1 MAATK
6 NDLRFTGG
14 DYHRSLAFAVLAV
27 AAAIRIYFNNVA
39 QFMTEADEGTY
50 FDYAQRLFN
59 GGVGQYVDLV
69 RTYIADRDMWLFPSP
84 LRWSWIGVT
93 TLASDV
99 TGHCSYRVLST
110 VSMLA
115 GIASVALTWR
125 IARELFD
132 DSIALAAAAFAAT
145 SPLQLALGRR
155 ALADEFFCALVL
167 ASIAAILGYARTRR
181 IAWLVAW
188 IVFATLTFATKE
200 QFLLVYP
207 LLLGF
212 WWLRTR
218 TIDLRTLIAWALPGF
233 LYFAVFCALAHDVTS
248 FFTIARLTTSTIHAE
263 YPEQY
268 QNGAFHRVFI
278 DLMALSPLVML
289 LAIAAIG
296 RLRNATTNERHLM
309 ALLGGILVVH
319 GILSSKNVRYIVEA
333 DSLARIVAAVF
344 VVSEIRSRRWITL
357 LIAINAVIELAIFRA
372 VFLIGNVYDPVTDEL
387 MRTLKML
394 PR

>member
-1 MAATK
+1 MDSAKNNKTQQLAA
-6 NDLRFTGG
+6 
-14 DYHRSLAFAVLAV
+14 LAAVLAI
-27 AAAIRIYFNNVA
+27 ASALRLYINNIV
-39 QFMTEADEGTY
+39 QFMTQADEGTY

-59 GGVGQYVDLV
+59 GGMGQYADLV
-69 RTYIADRDMWLFPSP
+69 HTYIGDRDMWLFPSP
-84 LRWSWIGVT
+84 LRWSWIG
-93 TLASDV
+93 ASAIAS
-99 TGHCSYRVLST
+99 GMAGECSYHVLAT
-110 VSMLA
+110 LSMLA
-115 GIASVALTWR
+115 GIASVALTWS

-132 DSIALAAAAFAAT
+132 EHIALVAAALAAT

-167 ASIAAILGYARTRR
+167 GSIAAILGYTRTKRT
-181 IAWLVAW
+181 AWLIAFV
-188 IVFATLTFATKE
+188 VFATLTFAAKE

-218 TIDLRTLIAWALPGF
+218 TIDARTLIAWALPGL

-268 QNGAFHRVFI
+268 QNGAFHRVLI
-278 DLMALSPLVML
+278 DLIALAPLVML
-289 LAIAAIG
+289 LAIATIG
-296 RLRNATTNERHLM
+296 RLRNATSNERHLL
-309 ALLGGILVVH
+309 ALLGAILFVH
-319 GILSSKNVRYIVEA
+319 GMLSSKNVRYIIEA
-333 DSLARIVAAVF
+333 DSLARIAAAVF
-344 VVSEIRSRRWITL
+344 LVSEIRSRRWTTL

-372 VFLIGNVYDPVTDEL
+372 IFLIGGVYDPVTDEL
-387 MRTLKML
+387 LRTLKML